1 MPHFKLS
8 IIVFE
13 CITRISKFCCMQV
26 CFAAAHYNLQ
36 RNALKHVV
44 AITQLYDRNIFSKI
58 LTMYGRCMSY
68 IVIYF
73 CNRLLMISKKIRL
86 KKKYFLLQYE
96 LCVYAMCILLAL
108 SCNKIYVPLLMYKNS
123 RHCISTHLSK
133 YSSKASYF

>member
-1 MPHFKLS
+1 MTVLKVNSDEEPKVY
-8 IIVFE
+8 IIYCVYIAR
-13 CITRISKFCCMQV
+13 ITKFCCMQV
-26 CFAAAHYNLQ
+26 CFAAHYNLQ

-108 SCNKIYVPLLMYKNS
+108 SCNKILELVN
-123 RHCISTHLSK
+123 
-133 YSSKASYF
+133 